1 MGMTLFRLGFR
12 PFFLLGTAYGI
23 VAMALWIGPYF
34 PHALDWHAHEMI
46 FGFAGAIIA
55 GFLLTAVRNWTGLP
69 TLEGTPLAGLVGLW
83 LLARMASL
91 GGTVPRLAA
100 GLDLAFLVLLLGA
113 ILRPIRRVRQWRQWG
128 VLTGVAFLAAGQA
141 VYLAALLRLW
151 PDGTRLGIRIGLYAV
166 LALVLILAGR
176 VIPFFTERGVD
187 GPVVLR
193 RFSWTERWALPLF
206 CLYAALEVLTPGGTI
221 TRGLALAAAFVHAVR
236 LWGWHTPG
244 IWRRPLLWVLHIAY
258 GWLVVG
264 FLIAAFD
271 PRTALHAL
279 TVGGMSGMILGM
291 ICRVSLGHTG
301 RNVHQPPPIVSAL
314 FVLLFASAVVRVSIP
329 WLDPAAL
336 VFALRLAG
344 ILWIAAFAGFLWRY
358 APMLWRPRID
368 GKPG

>member
-34 PHALDWHAHEMI
+34 PHAVDWHAHEMI

-69 TLEGTPLAGLVGLW
+69 TLEGAPLAGLVGLW
-83 LLARMASL
+83 LSARMASL
-91 GGTVPRLAA
+91 GGTVPPLAA
-100 GLDLAFLVLLLGA
+100 MLDLAFLILLLGA
-113 ILRPIRRVRQWRQWG
+113 ILRPIHQVRQWRQWG
-128 VLTGVAFLAAGQA
+128 VLTSVAFLAAGQA
-141 VYLAALLRLW
+141 VYLTALLRPW
-151 PDGTRLGIRIGLYAV
+151 PTGARLGIQIGLYAV
-166 LALVLILAGR
+166 LALILILAGR

-193 RFSWTERWALPLF
+193 RFPWIERWALPLF
-206 CLYAALEVLTPGGTI
+206 CLYAGLEILLPGEAI
-221 TRGLALAAAFVHAVR
+221 TRALALTSAFVHAVR

-244 IWRRPLLWVLHIAY
+244 IWRRPLLWVLYLAY
-258 GWLVVG
+258 GWLAAG

-271 PRTALHAL
+271 FRTALHAL

-301 RNVHQPPPIVSAL
+301 RNVHRPPSIVTAL
-314 FVLLFASAVVRVSIP
+314 FVLLFASAVVRVSVP
-329 WLDPAAL
+329 WLAPAAL
-336 VFALRLAG
+336 VFGLRLAG

-358 APMLWRPRID
+358 APMLWQPRID